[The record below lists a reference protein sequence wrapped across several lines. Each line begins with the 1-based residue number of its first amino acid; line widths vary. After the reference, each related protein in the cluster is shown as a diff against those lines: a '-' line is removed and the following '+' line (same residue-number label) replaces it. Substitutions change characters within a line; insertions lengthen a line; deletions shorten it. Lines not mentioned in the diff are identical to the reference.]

1 MSCPLHKITAF
12 TVIRIGERHAAT
24 HRIWELLCSC
34 WLGFPERDNDKY
46 ISSELTI
53 SQCASVP
60 LCFYRIRKW
69 RRICSA
75 VPHGKTRRRWGGRS
89 MKPIEADIRLGK
101 ETETR
106 ARAVDPPSRFTCDDA
121 RTRGRTHRSLRLH
134 ASRAFPQRARRGK
147 VLPIASSSR
156 DLAAATR
163 SLIVEILCTQ
173 SGFDRM
179 RERKRERGR
188 GRERERERERESA
201 LRGDRSIASPLN

>member
-1 MSCPLHKITAF
+1 
-12 TVIRIGERHAAT
+12 
-24 HRIWELLCSC
+24 
-34 WLGFPERDNDKY
+34 
-46 ISSELTI
+46 
-53 SQCASVP
+53 
-60 LCFYRIRKW
+60 
-69 RRICSA
+69 
-75 VPHGKTRRRWGGRS
+75 

-188 GRERERERERESA
+188 GRERERERENPRCEET
-201 LRGDRSIASPLN
+201 DRSRLLLIKSPKGRQRGGLSGAPRVRISPREVDDSPASE